1 MMIFFLMGLLRW
13 VSNRLGFKSVAWV
26 SNWWLGFANRWLGW
40 WVWWPLLA
48 PIGLKVFVYGSV
60 DGLMV
65 CVCVCVWLCVCGDG
79 FG

>member
-1 MMIFFLMGLLRW
+1 M
-13 VSNRLGFKSVAWV
+13 GFKSTAWV
-26 SNWWLGFANRWLGW
+26 SDKWLGFANRWLGW